1 MKRVVFLSLLAV
13 LFAACNKGISSKGG
27 CGVKACTMNAVYL
40 YLYFVDNTDKP
51 TRLSDFSAINQR
63 TGLKLEVINTNPII
77 YGGAQGS
84 VVIATDAMLSQF
96 SDEGDD
102 ILITATS
109 KDTGQTK
116 TAIINIAGGC
126 NCHIEKKSGPSTIKF
141 D

>member
-1 MKRVVFLSLLAV
+1 MKRFIFLSLLAIS
-13 LFAACNKGISSKGG
+13 LAACNKGVQSRGG
-27 CGVKACTMNAVYL
+27 CGVKACTLNAVYL
-40 YLYFVDNTDKP
+40 YLFFVDSDNKP
-51 TRLSDFSAINQR
+51 ATLSSFSAVNQR
-63 TGLKLEVINTNPII
+63 AGLNLELKNTNPPL

-109 KDTGQTK
+109 QKTGQTK

-126 NCHIEKKSGPSTIKF
+126 NCHIEKKSGPEKIQF